1 MRHDDVFRKIV
12 NFFGNIY
19 FSGNI
24 EEFVAWIVSEGGGI
38 FGKNIEEF
46 VAWIVSERD
55 IFGKNIGK
63 NTAEKKD
70 FVTLRN

>member
-1 MRHDDVFRKIV
+1 MRHDDVFRKTV
-12 NFFGNIY
+12 NFFG
-19 FSGNI
+19 
-24 EEFVAWIVSEGGGI
+24 
-38 FGKNIEEF
+38 NIEEF

-70 FVTLRN
+70 FVTVRD